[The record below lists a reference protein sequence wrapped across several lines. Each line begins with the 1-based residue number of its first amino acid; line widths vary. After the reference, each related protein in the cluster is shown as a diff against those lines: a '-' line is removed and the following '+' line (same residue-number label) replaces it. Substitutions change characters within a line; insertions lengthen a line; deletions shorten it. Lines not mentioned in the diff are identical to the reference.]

1 MKASESLQNDQSSA
15 TENEFRRVWF
25 SLERR
30 SLKRTWIAPEIAH
43 LEPFVD
49 VSRNGRL
56 RVGSKIAWAST
67 MAQV

>member
-30 SLKRTWIAPEIAH
+30 SLKRTWIAHDSSRTTPQALAEKFQISPAH
-43 LEPFVD
+43 TSARTESD
-49 VSRNGRL
+49 
-56 RVGSKIAWAST
+56 
-67 MAQV
+67 